1 MSPSSGAVAPSNEK
15 GLSMKN
21 FLLAGTILAIATP
34 AFAQEA
40 GPGTEIES
48 SDIVVTGSRV
58 GERTV
63 TTSPVPID
71 SLRGEELRASG
82 YQETTEI
89 LRQLAP
95 SFAFATPTTPDG
107 NTHIHSASLRGLS
120 PDETLVLLN
129 GKRLH
134 TAAWVNTGGTIG
146 KGSTPTDLNQIPAAG
161 IGRIEILRDGAS
173 AQYGSDA
180 IAGVINILLRTD
192 TEFHGT
198 ASAGTTYDGGGDT
211 YEFSLGG
218 GVKLGEDGFVNLT
231 GYYRDHK
238 AANRAEPDTRQFY
251 LGIAP
256 NGSLQPL
263 SARFGAGIGLNPPGG
278 VAGTRL
284 DPREATVDRNV
295 WRFADQ
301 GDVEDWSLVANL
313 EKPLGEVTLYSFGG
327 YRVSK
332 AHSNA
337 SFRRPGQDENVR
349 AIYPNGFLPFINTES
364 TDYSAA
370 IGLRGELGGWKWD
383 LSGIYGGNSIE
394 YRTENTLNATL
405 GAASPTA
412 FYNGKYSN
420 SQWTANLTISNT
432 FDIGFAR
439 PVEIAFGAEYRR
451 DGYKIGHGEL
461 ASYEFGPAR
470 VLDGPNA
477 GAIPTI
483 GSQGFAGIQPADEVD
498 VSRRAIGAFVELS
511 AEPVKG
517 WQINLAGRFEDY
529 SDFGDTWNG
538 QASTRIELP
547 AGFAL
552 RASAGTGFHAPAL
565 AQQYFSSTSSRTIVN
580 NTTGFPEFV
589 LVRTAPVG
597 SALAQA
603 LGAQPLKPEKSV
615 NFGGGLTF
623 ASGGFTASAD
633 YYHIDIDDRIVLSS
647 NYVDAS
653 GSRRLRDYLAG
664 LGIPGVTSVR
674 YFTNAVDSR
683 TQGVDVTA
691 AYRTTLGSW
700 GNLRL
705 SAAYNYNETRLRRVS
720 ATPSQITAL
729 GITTP
734 LFDVNERVRFE
745 YGQPRDKI
753 ALGASWNIGP
763 VTFDAR
769 TTRYGKVE
777 QVALTNQS
785 AANVA
790 LIAKGSTPFRTIPT
804 ESGAAGNV
812 DVIQQ
817 LRPQW
822 VTDFSFTG
830 HVNKH
835 LDITLGAN
843 NIFNVYPTQNIR
855 STAALTGADTFGAF
869 PYSEFSPAG
878 FSGAFYYVRAG
889 VRF

>member
-1 MSPSSGAVAPSNEK
+1 
-15 GLSMKN
+15 MK
-21 FLLAGTILAIATP
+21 FSLRAGTMLVLSAP
-34 AFAQEA
+34 AFAQTADPASED
-40 GPGTEIES
+40 GTNPAQE
-48 SDIVVTGSRV
+48 IVVTGSRV

-63 TTSPVPID
+63 TTSPVPVD

-129 GKRLH
+129 GRRLH

-192 TEFHGT
+192 TELHAT
-198 ASAGTTYDGGGDT
+198 ASAGSTYNGGGDT

-218 GVKLGEDGFVNLT
+218 GVRLGDDGFVNLT

-238 AANRAEPDTRQFY
+238 AANRAQPDTRQFY
-251 LGIAP
+251 FGISP
-256 NGSLQPL
+256 TGTPQPL
-263 SARFGAGIGLNPPGG
+263 SARYGAGIGLNPPGG

-301 GDVEDWSLVANL
+301 GDVEDASLVANL
-313 EKPLGEVTLYSFGG
+313 EKPLGGDIALYGFGG

-349 AIYPNGFLPFINTES
+349 AIYPDGFLPFVNTES

-370 IGLRGELGGWKWD
+370 LGVRGTLGSWKWD
-383 LSGIYGGNSIE
+383 LSSIYGGNRIE

-405 GAASPTA
+405 GAASPTR
-412 FYNGKYSN
+412 FYNGRYSN
-420 SQWTANLTISNT
+420 SQWTTNLTLSNG
-432 FDIGFAR
+432 FDVGFAE
-439 PVEIAFGAEYRR
+439 PVDFAIGAEYRR
-451 DGYKIGHGEL
+451 DGYKIGAGEL
-461 ASYEFGPAR
+461 ASYQFGTAR
-470 VLDGPNA
+470 VLDGPSA

-483 GSQGFAGIQPADEVD
+483 GSQGSAGIQPGDEVD
-498 VSRRAIGAFVELS
+498 VDRRAIGAFVEVD

-517 WQINLAGRFEDY
+517 WQLNLAGRYEDY

-538 QASTRIELP
+538 QVSTRIALP

-552 RASAGTGFHAPAL
+552 RGSAGTGFHAPSL

-597 SALAQA
+597 SPLAQA
-603 LGAQPLKPEKSV
+603 LGAQPLKPEKAT

-623 ASGGFTASAD
+623 ASGRLTASVD

-664 LGIPGVTSVR
+664 LGISGVTSVR

-691 AYRTTLGSW
+691 AYATPLGDW
-700 GNLRL
+700 GDLRL
-705 SAAYNYNETRLRRVS
+705 NAAYNYNETRLRRVA

-734 LFDVNERVRFE
+734 LFDINERTRFE
-745 YGQPRDKI
+745 YGQPRDKV
-753 ALGASWNIGP
+753 ALGVNWRFGP
-763 VTFDAR
+763 ITLDAR
-769 TTRYGKVE
+769 ATRYGRVE

-785 AANVA
+785 PATVA
-790 LIAKGSTPFRTIPT
+790 LIAQGDTPFRTVPT

-812 DVIQQ
+812 DVIQR
-817 LRPQW
+817 LDPKW

-830 HVNKH
+830 QVNPH
-835 LDITLGAN
+835 LTVTVGAN
-843 NIFNVYPTQNIR
+843 NLFNVYPTENIR
-855 STAALTGADTFGAF
+855 ATPALTGADTFGAF
-869 PYSEFSPAG
+869 PYSEFSPFG

-889 VRF
+889 LKF

>member
-1 MSPSSGAVAPSNEK
+1 MGIRGHCALPHKIEGVM
-15 GLSMKN
+15 MKYA
-21 FLLAGTILAIATP
+21 LLAGSILALATT
-34 AFAQEA
+34 ANAQSL
-40 GPGTEIES
+40 ES
-48 SDIVVTGSRV
+48 SVDPADDVVVTGSRV
-58 GERTV
+58 GERTI

-71 SLRGEELRASG
+71 SLRGDELRASG

-129 GKRLH
+129 GKRVH

-218 GVKLGEDGFVNLT
+218 GVKLGDDGFVNVT

-238 AANRAEPDTRQFY
+238 AANRADPDTRQFY
-251 LGIAP
+251 FGISP
-256 NGSLQPL
+256 TGTLQPL
-263 SARFGAGIGLNPPGG
+263 SARYGAGIGLNVPGG
-278 VAGTRL
+278 VTGTRL

-301 GDVEDWSLVANL
+301 GDLEDASVVANL
-313 EKPLGEVTLYSFGG
+313 EKPFGNVTLYSFGG

-337 SFRRPGQDENVR
+337 SFRRAGQDENVR
-349 AIYPNGFLPFINTES
+349 SIYADGFLPFINTRS
-364 TDYSAA
+364 VDYSAA
-370 IGLRGELGGWKWD
+370 LGLRGDLGSWKWD
-383 LSGIYGGNSIE
+383 LSSIYGGNEIE

-420 SQWTANLTISNT
+420 SQWTTNLTISNA
-432 FDIGFAR
+432 FDLGLAR
-439 PVEIAFGAEYRR
+439 PIEIAFGAEYRR
-451 DGYKIGHGEL
+451 DGYKIGQGEL
-461 ASYEFGPAR
+461 ASYQFGTAR
-470 VLDGPNA
+470 ILDGPSA
-477 GAIPTI
+477 GAVPTI

-498 VSRRAIGAFVELS
+498 VDRRAIGAFVEL
-511 AEPVKG
+511 AAQPVEG
-517 WQINLAGRFEDY
+517 WQINLAGRYEDY
-529 SDFGDTWNG
+529 SDFGDTWDG
-538 QASTRIELP
+538 QASTRIALP

-552 RASAGTGFHAPAL
+552 RGSIGTGFHAPAL

-603 LGAQPLKPEKSV
+603 LGAQPLKPEKST

-683 TQGVDVTA
+683 TQGIDVTA
-691 AYRTTLGSW
+691 AYRTTLGAW
-700 GNLRL
+700 GSLKL

-734 LFDVNERVRFE
+734 LFDVNERTRFE

-753 ALGASWNIGP
+753 ALGANWNIGP
-763 VTFDAR
+763 ITFDAR

-790 LIAKGSTPFRTIPT
+790 LVAQGDTPFRTRPT
-804 ESGAAGNV
+804 ESGTAGNV

-830 HVNKH
+830 HVNRH
-835 LDITLGAN
+835 LDVTFGAN